1 MRHCL
6 ITLLLIILI
15 PFSPAL
21 AGTPSADRLPFGETV
36 LGARFANITLPYD
49 ACPVISLLQDN
60 RGMLW
65 LGTKRG
71 LVCYNGHTFHL
82 CYYTPGKS
90 DENTIQALAQPDPGH
105 LYAATDNGIRV
116 LSLDT
121 WRFEEPPV
129 ALRQLKA
136 VRSIAVSGGK
146 LWIGMRNDGL
156 YAYDLARGTLAKQSL
171 PNGGDALMTV
181 LCSASDGL
189 LIGSFAGL
197 YRYDAAKHRICKVK
211 LSGVDLPSI
220 FSMYHD
226 ALDHC
231 VWIGTSGRLLRYDT
245 RTHQAETVK
254 TLPGIVLK
262 SVTRAA
268 SGGLLYIGTESGL
281 IAYDVASGQVR
292 RFEHDTRN
300 PQSLGNN
307 IVYDL
312 VCGKDGRVFVA
323 TGHGLSVMSVSP
335 AYGIVRLP
343 ELVAGNEGNAFT
355 FMLRDTDGALWL
367 GGENGLLR
375 CAEGSPTVWY
385 STRNAGHPL
394 RQDRIRDL
402 YIDREGDLWI
412 STDGGVAVLDR
423 RTRQFRYPVIGN
435 KSNNTN
441 WTYGVYEDPRGR
453 MWIAT
458 CMSGLFV
465 IDKRRI
471 MQPGVPCRL
480 EPADVFRRDLIQSVY
495 QMTTD
500 DRGHI
505 WVNTDRGLIEIDP
518 LSRRCQ
524 VRNVWLDYM
533 CSDGR
538 SLWYDDRGALFRY
551 DTRTCRSVD
560 TGFRIAHGTAN
571 AMALG
576 GGKLWVA
583 SIDGVTGIDCRTQ
596 KVMSTAIPDLQYHAA
611 LYDTVSQKLFLG
623 GNDCVAVADMTS
635 LLRYRGGAVPRISA
649 IVCDTVTVPCAQYRP
664 GAEIH
669 IASYRNVGIEISDLA
684 FSPGGDTFYYRLNGD
699 EQWKRVSGADNRID
713 FAVMTGGKN
722 ALQLCSQNPLTDP
735 SATVY
740 TYYIVVPWP
749 WYLSFWAWCTYI
761 VLVAAA
767 ALMFV
772 RMQKRKSERR
782 FRRAERERTLE
793 LARMKAEFFVNVSHE
808 LKTPLSLIIAPLGK
822 LVSENT
828 NARMR
833 ETLKGIQR
841 NAMRLNALIY
851 KIVDYRQTEYETEN
865 TLIRSHTDMVALVRG
880 CVSSFDAIMGE
891 RDIDVVFTTGV
902 AELWLDVDVVKMES
916 VVTNLLSNA
925 VKHVRSSEGRVTVTL
940 AETPGQVSLSVA
952 DNGDGIPR
960 DEMQMVFMRYYQCRG
975 EDRNNHGTGI
985 GLFLVKK
992 YVEMHGGTVTVR
1004 NDGGA
1009 VFSFVMPK
1017 CGNAIDNTPA
1027 QPDEAAETS
1036 GEADTARDTL
1046 LIIDDNR
1053 EIVDFLVSSL
1063 GDTYTCLKAYN
1074 GREGL
1079 EQVRQHTVHLVIVDQ
1094 MMPVMGGFEFVRE
1107 MKRNA
1112 ATAETP
1118 IIMLTAKDDADT
1130 EMQSIRLGVD
1140 VFVPKPFDF
1149 RKMQLHVMRLVKHTR
1164 DVRRAVEM
1172 RHMVEHPDVAA
1183 ATEAQQC
1190 DASPDEQFM
1199 HRVLEVIEGNME
1211 REGFNVTSLAETLAI
1226 DQKQLYRKMKQLTGQ
1241 TPVAFLRQMRL
1252 RRAAELLKHDRYT
1265 VSEVMYMVGMT
1276 NPSYFS
1282 KCFAEVYGVTPK
1294 AYVWEHS
1301 DKSDKG

>member
-1 MRHCL
+1 MRHT
-6 ITLLLIILI
+6 IYTLLLLLFL
-15 PFSPAL
+15 PLFPA
-21 AGTPSADRLPFGETV
+21 SATTSSASRLPFAGSALGE
-36 LGARFANITLPYD
+36 RFTNITLPYD
-49 ACPVISLLQDN
+49 ACPVLSLLQDN

-90 DENTIQALAQPDPGH
+90 DENTIQALVQVDSGH
-105 LYAATDNGIRV
+105 LYAATDKGIRV

-136 VRSIAVSGGK
+136 VRSIAVSDGK
-146 LWIGMRNDGL
+146 LWIGMRDDGL
-156 YAYDLARGTLAKQSL
+156 YTYDFARGTLVKQPL
-171 PNGGDALMTV
+171 PKGGDALMTV
-181 LCSASDGL
+181 LCPTADGL
-189 LIGSFAGL
+189 LIGSLAGL
-197 YRYDAAKHRICKVK
+197 YRYDTRMRRIVKVEPTE
-211 LSGVDLPSI
+211 GDVPSV
-220 FSMYHD
+220 FSMHGD
-226 ALDHC
+226 PVSHC
-231 VWIGTSGRLLRYDT
+231 VWVGTSGRLLRYDV
-245 RTHQAETVK
+245 RTHRMATVK
-254 TLPGIVLK
+254 MLPGIVLK
-262 SVTRAA
+262 SIMRA
-268 SGGLLYIGTESGL
+268 STGGPLYIGTESGL
-281 IAYDVASGQVR
+281 IVYDVSGGSVR
-292 RFEHDTRN
+292 RYEHDTRN

-307 IVYDL
+307 IVCDL

-323 TGHGLSVMSVSP
+323 TAHGLSVMSTSP
-335 AYGIVRLP
+335 SYGIVRLS
-343 ELVAGNEGNAFT
+343 ELVPGNEGNSFT
-355 FMLRDTDGALWL
+355 YMLRDTDGALWL

-375 CAEGSPTVWY
+375 CADGSPTVWY
-385 STRNAGHPL
+385 STRSADHPL
-394 RQDRIRDL
+394 RQNRIRDL
-402 YIDREGDLWI
+402 YIDREGDFWI

-423 RTRQFRYPVIGN
+423 KTRQFRYPVIGN

-441 WTYGVYEDPRGR
+441 WTYGVYEDSRGR
-453 MWIAT
+453 IWIAT

-465 IDKRRI
+465 IDKRRL
-471 MQPGVPCRL
+471 MQPGAECRL

-495 QMTTD
+495 QMAAD
-500 DRGHI
+500 DRGHL

-524 VRNVWLDYM
+524 MRNVWLDYM
-533 CSDGR
+533 CCDGR
-538 SLWYDDRGALFRY
+538 YLWYDDRGALYRY
-551 DTRTCRSVD
+551 DTRTCRSSD
-560 TGFRIAHGTAN
+560 TAFRIAHGTAN

-583 SIDGVTGIDCRTQ
+583 SIDGVTGIDGAAL
-596 KVMSTAIPDLQYHAA
+596 KVSSTPIPDLQYHAA
-611 LYDTVSQKLFLG
+611 LYDTVSGKLLLG
-623 GNDCVAVADMTS
+623 GNDCVAVADMPS
-635 LLRYRGGAVPRISA
+635 ILRHTGEAIPRISA
-649 IVCDTVTVPCAQYRP
+649 IVSDTVTVPCAQYSP
-664 GAEIH
+664 GAEIQVT
-669 IASYRNVGIEISDLA
+669 SYRNVSIEISDLT
-684 FSPGGDTFYYRLNGD
+684 FTPGGAFYYRLNDNG
-699 EQWKRVSGADNRID
+699 QWKRVGNGDNRID
-713 FAVMTGGKN
+713 FAVMSGGKN
-722 ALQLCSQNPLTDP
+722 MLQLCSQNPLTDP
-735 SATVY
+735 SATIY

-749 WYLSFWAWCTYI
+749 WYLSFWAWCSY
-761 VLVAAA
+761 VALVV
-767 ALMFV
+767 ALAVMFV
-772 RMQKRKSERR
+772 RMQRRKSERR

-808 LKTPLSLIIAPLGK
+808 LKTPLSLIVAPLGK

-851 KIVDYRQTEYETEN
+851 KIVDNQQTEYETEN

-880 CVSSFDAIMGE
+880 CVSSFDTMREE
-891 RDIDVVFTTGV
+891 RGIDVTFTTETD
-902 AELWLDVDVVKMES
+902 ELWLDVDVVKMES

-925 VKHVRSSEGRVTVTL
+925 MKHARRGEGRVTVML
-940 AETPGQVSLSVA
+940 AERPDEFTLSVA

-975 EDRNNHGTGI
+975 EDKNNHGTGI

-992 YVEMHGGTVTVR
+992 YVEMHGGVVTVR

-1009 VFSFVMPK
+1009 VFSVAIPK
-1017 CGNAIDNTPA
+1017 CGNLIDNAVMPSG
-1027 QPDEAAETS
+1027 QSEEVSSET
-1036 GEADTARDTL
+1036 DVHRDTIL
-1046 LIIDDNR
+1046 VIDDNR

-1063 GDTYTCLKAYN
+1063 GETYTCLKAYN
-1074 GREGL
+1074 GHEGL
-1079 EQVRQHTVHLVIVDQ
+1079 ELVQRHAVHLVIVDQ

-1107 MKRNA
+1107 MKRSA

-1140 VFVPKPFDF
+1140 VFVAKPFDF
-1149 RKMQLHVMRLVKHTR
+1149 RKMQLHVMRLLKHTR

-1172 RHMVEHPDVAA
+1172 RHMVEHPETTVTAEVPEGS
-1183 ATEAQQC
+1183 T
-1190 DASPDEQFM
+1190 SPDEQFM

-1211 REGFNVTSLAETLAI
+1211 REGFNVTLLAEALGI

-1252 RRAAELLKHDRYT
+1252 RRAAELLRNGRYT

-1276 NPSYFS
+1276 NSSYFS

-1294 AYVWEHS
+1294 AYVTTE
-1301 DKSDKG
+1301 K